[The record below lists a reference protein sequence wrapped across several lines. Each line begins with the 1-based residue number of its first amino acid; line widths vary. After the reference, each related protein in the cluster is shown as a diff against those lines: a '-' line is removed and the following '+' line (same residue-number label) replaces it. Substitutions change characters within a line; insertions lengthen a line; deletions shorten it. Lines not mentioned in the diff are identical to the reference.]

1 MESFSAPTANDECEG
16 WWDNGDADDSDAE
29 SLNSDVTDDDVSFTF
44 IRHHSISMLAAVK
57 IVFMQYISIHFSRIH
72 FSLFCLLLDSAVA
85 PVSLSS
91 VAEHIILLKKWTD
104 KIRPEQPPENTQYL
118 NT

>member
-16 WWDNGDADDSDAE
+16 WWDNGGADDSDAE

-44 IRHHSISMLAAVK
+44 IRHHSI
-57 IVFMQYISIHFSRIH
+57 IIF
-72 FSLFCLLLDSAVA
+72 LFCLLLDSAVA

-91 VAEHIILLKKWTD
+91 VAEHIILLKKWTN
-104 KIRPEQPPENTQYL
+104 KIRPEQPPENTQLL
-118 NT
+118 NTSFLQKIG